1 MGRAR
6 PEVEAKWRERLAAWR
21 ASGLGARAFAEREGV
36 HAGSLWAWKR
46 RFEPEAPVKL
56 VPVVVRHG
64 APRSAS
70 TLELVVNGRYAVR
83 LPADFE
89 ETSLVRLLGV
99 LDR

>member
-1 MGRAR
+1 
-6 PEVEAKWRERLAAWR
+6 
-21 ASGLGARAFAEREGV
+21 V

-46 RFEPEAPVKL
+46 RFEPEAPLKL

-64 APRSAS
+64 TARSVS

-83 LPADFE
+83 LPPDFE
-89 ETSLVRLLGV
+89 ETALVRLLAV